1 MNLKGTWINKR
12 SIQKWRVDYIDLK
25 DQDAVMVKL
34 DGKPLTKVITIKSL
48 LKNWKRI

>member
-12 SIQKWRVDYIDLK
+12 SNRKWRVDSIDVK
-25 DQDAVMVKL
+25 DQDVVMVKL
-34 DGKPLTKVITIKSL
+34 EGKPLTKVITIKSL